1 MTAKILEYFR
11 LLRTIRAN
19 LGNKIKLL
27 HCAAGSLVKAFS
39 ISKAQ
44 IGAIV
49 LQLRNKLS
57 LHRRLPHCESIDPH
71 AKQMT
76 PRKLCNSRWFIVV
89 PSIAARRLLQQ

>member
-1 MTAKILEYFR
+1 MTGKILEYFR
-11 LLRTIRAN
+11 LLRTIRAS

-27 HCAAGSLVKAFS
+27 HCAAGALVKAFS

-57 LHRRLPHCESIDPH
+57 PQAVTALRKHRSIFQADDT
-71 AKQMT
+71 AK
-76 PRKLCNSRWFIVV
+76 VV
-89 PSIAARRLLQQ
+89 